1 MGFGARAGDHLQ
13 SPILFAGQLDAQRD
27 AGGKRKDGIVLAG
40 GDQRRAPAVP
50 LQARDDAREIL
61 RLDDESQFLDDF
73 DAAADVAHDFGALH
87 AAGPQKEFLDGG
99 FEIIRPVQQHG
110 MGLGQALP
118 DMLGHAQAEHLFD
131 LATFQL
137 GAQLFHG
144 RDAELFID
152 ALHALGIEPRI
163 VVNAGDLGSGLGP

>member
-1 MGFGARAGDHLQ
+1 MHARYY
-13 SPILFAGQLDAQRD
+13 
-27 AGGKRKDGIVLAG
+27 
-40 GDQRRAPAVP
+40 
-50 LQARDDAREIL
+50 AREIL
-61 RLDDESQFLDDF
+61 SFNDEGQLLYDF
-73 DAAADVAHDFGALH
+73 DAAAEVADDFGALH
-87 AAGPQKEFLDGG
+87 AASSQKEFLHGG

-118 DMLGHAQAEHLFD
+118 DMLGHAKTQHLFD

-144 RDAELFID
+144 RDAELFIGS
-152 ALHALGIEPRI
+152 LHALGIEPRI